1 MVTLPSPPTVYW
13 DSCVWIG
20 HIAQEP
26 DKFPATRYVVRLAKE
41 GRRQIMT
48 STIALAEVV
57 KMKCGDEWVAMAA
70 SDQDPFA
77 NLLAQDWVTT
87 VVADWDVGMKARD
100 LFRLH
105 MADGLKKPQ
114 DALHLAVA
122 VLENVSEMHTFDNKD
137 LLRLN
142 GKVRREDGTL
152 LTICTPPVP
161 DLTEGIDADLF
172 ADPAVA

>member
-1 MVTLPSPPTVYW
+1 MAEPPTVYW

-26 DKFPATRYVVRLAKE
+26 DKYPATRHVVRLAQE
-41 GRRQIMT
+41 GKRRIMT

-57 KMKCGDEWVAMAA
+57 KMKCGGEWVAMAA
-70 SDQDPFA
+70 QDQDPFA
-77 NLLAQDWVTT
+77 ALLSQDWVITAP
-87 VVADWDVGMKARD
+87 ADWDVGMKARD

-105 MADGLKKPQ
+105 LDDGLKKPQ

-122 VLENVSEMHTFDNKD
+122 VLENVDEMHTFDNDD

-142 GKVRREDGTL
+142 GKVRRANGTL

-161 DLTEGIDADLF
+161 DITEGETNDLF
-172 ADPAVA
+172 QS

>member
-1 MVTLPSPPTVYW
+1 MPDAPTVYW

-20 HIAQEP
+20 HIAQEA
-26 DKFPATRYVVRLAKE
+26 DKYPATKHIVRLAQKGE
-41 GRRQIMT
+41 RQIMT

-57 KMKCGDEWVAMAA
+57 KMKCGGEWVAMAA
-70 SDQDPFA
+70 LEDDPFA
-77 NLLAQDWVTT
+77 ALLAQDWVTT
-87 VVADWDVGMKARD
+87 VIADWDVGVRARD

-122 VLENVSEMHTFDNKD
+122 VLENVAEMHTFDNSD

-142 GKVRREDGTL
+142 GKVRRADGTV
-152 LTICTPPVP
+152 LTICTPPAP
-161 DLTEGIDADLF
+161 DISEGETDDLF
-172 ADPAVA
+172 GE

>member
-1 MVTLPSPPTVYW
+1 MSDAPVVYW

-20 HIAQEP
+20 HISQEP
-26 DKFPATRYVVRLAKE
+26 DKYPATKHVIRLAQKGE
-41 GRRQIMT
+41 RQIMT

-57 KMKCGDEWVAMAA
+57 KMKCGGEWVAMAA
-70 SDQDPFA
+70 MEDDPFA
-77 NLLAQDWVTT
+77 ALLAQEWVTT
-87 VVADWDVGMKARD
+87 VIADWDVGSKARD

-114 DALHLAVA
+114 DALHLAAA
-122 VLENVSEMHTFDNKD
+122 VLENVAEMHTFDNAD

-142 GKVRREDGTL
+142 GKVRRADGTL

-161 DLTEGIDADLF
+161 DISEGETDDLF
-172 ADPAVA
+172 GTA

>member
-1 MVTLPSPPTVYW
+1 MTLSNPPTVYW

-26 DKFPATRYVVRLAKE
+26 DKFPATRYVVRLA
-41 GRRQIMT
+41 GDGQRQIIT

-77 NLLAQDWVTT
+77 NLLSQEWVTT

-105 MADGLKKPQ
+105 MSDGLKKPQ

-142 GKVRREDGTL
+142 GKVRRDDGTL

-161 DLTEGIDADLF
+161 DLTEGVDADLF
-172 ADPAVA
+172 ADQASA